1 MLGCACDVLRAS
13 LLSCAGVPPI
23 GLGDRLRVIVDKRL
37 AAATAGLSAQHQP
50 QSGMVAA
57 AAAGPSSPCVADQP
71 PAACAREV
79 ASSVPSCSGRG
90 SVVVAAAAVS
100 QAPVQDTPAESGKP
114 PAARSS
120 LFSINST
127 SSTAPSANKPSD
139 PDSSSSL
146 EGAAL
151 LAVQCGP
158 SAVLRLSFS
167 QLLQLSGSAAVADV
181 ADAPAEAAAAVSTL
195 TGAAAAAATNTQ
207 APVRIG

>member
-1 MLGCACDVLRAS
+1 M
-13 LLSCAGVPPI
+13 PPI
-23 GLGDRLRVIVDKRL
+23 GLGDQLHVIVDKRL

-50 QSGMVAA
+50 QPGTVVAA
-57 AAAGPSSPCVADQP
+57 AATGPSSPRVAEQP

-79 ASSVPSCSGRG
+79 ASSAPSCSGRG

-100 QAPVQDTPAESGKP
+100 QAPVQDAPAESGKP
-114 PAARSS
+114 SAAGSS
-120 LFSINST
+120 LFGTDSA
-127 SSTAPSANKPSD
+127 SSTAPSANKQSD

-167 QLLQLSGSAAVADV
+167 QLLQLSGGAAVADV

-195 TGAAAAAATNTQ
+195 TGAAAAAAATNTQ
-207 APVRIG
+207 TPVRID